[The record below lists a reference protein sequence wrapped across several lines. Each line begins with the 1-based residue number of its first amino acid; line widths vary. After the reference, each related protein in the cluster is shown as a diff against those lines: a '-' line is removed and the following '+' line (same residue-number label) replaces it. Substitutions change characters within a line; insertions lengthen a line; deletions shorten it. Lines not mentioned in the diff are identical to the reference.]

1 MEGEE
6 GGGERDRVGEG
17 VHWPDRLAGKATIAS
32 GMRLGR
38 SEVLRILRHSLQSGG
53 HRAKDM
59 MASFFD
65 RLEERGVGEKGR

>member
-38 SEVLRILRHSLQSGG
+38 SEVLRILRQYLRTQSQG
-53 HRAKDM
+53 HHTI
-59 MASFFD
+59 D
-65 RLEERGVGEKGR
+65 RLKELGGVP